1 MLRSPHICPVSLNM
15 SFVSSNMSIY
25 GIGPSVLSCVIGL
38 VTHTQTNLCVFPQR
52 PPRETA

>member
-1 MLRSPHICPVSLNM
+1 MGSRLCPVSLNM